1 MIKKVDPP
9 KPMTLLALFTFVVL
23 AGVVFVMFPVVF
35 WGLSLGVGAVETM
48 MSSNVSGDF
57 SNIVFGNLLWEIAGL
72 PLRHW
77 IIASAVVVVCTAL
90 FVALT
95 VVVNKK

>member
-1 MIKKVDPP
+1 MIRKVEPP
-9 KPMTLLALFTFVVL
+9 RPITLLALFTFVVL
-23 AGVVFVMFPVVF
+23 AGIVFILFPVVF
-35 WGLSLGVGAVETM
+35 WGLSLAVGAVETM
-48 MSSNVSGDF
+48 TSSNVAGDF

-77 IIASAVVVVCTAL
+77 VVASALVVVCTVL